1 MMVSL
6 KLDEAFLA
14 EAEVSEKRMTL
25 AEKEEMIKAKQQEL
39 RQYFDNKVWEF
50 AELGEE
56 QNDFRK
62 MGVGVEASER

>member
-1 MMVSL
+1 MVSL

-39 RQYFDNKVWEF
+39 RQYFDNKIWVF
-50 AELGEE
+50 AELGQHQRAE
-56 QNDFRK
+56 
-62 MGVGVEASER
+62 